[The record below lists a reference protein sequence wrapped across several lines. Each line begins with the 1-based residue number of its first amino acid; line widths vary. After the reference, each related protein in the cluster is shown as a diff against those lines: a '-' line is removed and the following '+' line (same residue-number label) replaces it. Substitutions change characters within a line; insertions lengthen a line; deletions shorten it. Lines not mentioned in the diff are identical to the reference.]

1 MKRLIFNFPET
12 IFFHAYLYV
21 FVYKKKN
28 REVSE
33 EMRSKFKLKI
43 KGHFTDLSEPGY
55 IHKIKTDP
63 RLSRVRI

>member
-1 MKRLIFNFPET
+1 MKLMKHMKIKTIVIYEMKRLIFNFPET

-33 EMRSKFKLKI
+33 EMRSKFKLKY
-43 KGHFTDLSEPGY
+43 KRPFHGS
-55 IHKIKTDP
+55 
-63 RLSRVRI
+63 

>member
-1 MKRLIFNFPET
+1 MMKLMKHMKIKTIVIYEMKRLIFNFPET

-33 EMRSKFKLKI
+33 EMRSKFKLKY
-43 KGHFTDLSEPGY
+43 KRPFHGS
-55 IHKIKTDP
+55 
-63 RLSRVRI
+63 

>member
-1 MKRLIFNFPET
+1 MKLMKHMKIKTIVIYEMKRLIFNFYEA

-33 EMRSKFKLKI
+33 EIRSKVKLKY
-43 KGHFTDLSEPGY
+43 KRPFHGS
-55 IHKIKTDP
+55 
-63 RLSRVRI
+63 